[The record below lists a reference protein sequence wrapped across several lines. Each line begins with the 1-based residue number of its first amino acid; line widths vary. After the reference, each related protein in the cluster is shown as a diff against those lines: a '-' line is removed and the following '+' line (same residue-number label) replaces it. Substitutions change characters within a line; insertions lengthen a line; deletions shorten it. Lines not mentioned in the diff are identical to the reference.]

1 MKSTLNT
8 NTNTKNNKNI
18 NINEIAD
25 TQEIKNTETIIN
37 LKL

>member
-1 MKSTLNT
+1 MKSTLNM

>member
-1 MKSTLNT
+1 MKSTLNM

-25 TQEIKNTETIIN
+25 TQEIKNTKTIIN